1 MSQPRLAAVVIL
13 GITTVTAAG
22 LAYHHYQR
30 AEALTR
36 ALAAA
41 SQFPENS
48 SERMST
54 PESSPTATAS
64 EEPESVLPMDSRP
77 EETEILTESPTNN
90 RGRFDRAAFGNR
102 MQALMADPEYAHA
115 FQQQQRARLDGRYA
129 DLFAQLNLPPAT
141 LSKLQDLLVEKQNA
155 ARDVF
160 MAAREEGLGGR
171 ENRDQLRELVQM
183 TQAEIDAQI
192 QSTIGDQNYAALKQY
207 EETGPQRVVVERLES
222 RLSYSSTPL
231 NAAQAQALTM
241 ILSETAPAAA
251 TNRAGSRD
259 FGAAQGG
266 VTITDDTITR
276 AQAVLSADQLQSLV
290 TLQAEQAA
298 AEQIADA
305 MRREARTVQP
315 PDGG

>member
-41 SQFPENS
+41 SQPTANLPD
-48 SERMST
+48 RVPV
-54 PESSPTATAS
+54 PESAPTAPSA
-64 EEPESVLPMDSRP
+64 EEPESVLPMDATP
-77 EETEILTESPTNN
+77 EETETLAEGPGNN

-266 VTITDDTITR
+266 VTITDDTLIR
-276 AQAVLSADQLQSLV
+276 AQAVLSADQLQALV

-298 AEQIADA
+298 AQQIADA
-305 MRREARTVQP
+305 MRREARAAQP